1 MYLASI
7 EGNSVQLRDGET
19 AAVIRRLGPFPANFF
34 MQEIRALAFSVDNT
48 MLAISY
54 YNYFG
59 GEYITLWDLGSDGR
73 SPETIHTVHPL
84 VKVVSV
90 CFASDKTKLIL
101 KYEGSICL
109 MDWSS
114 SVVVWSTPLN
124 HVSATSV
131 VLSPDHR
138 SIISTCLN
146 MLYFWDIQ
154 NGEEAGNLVGH
165 RCAIAC
171 FAVSNCG
178 LVIATGA
185 VNGVVVLWDA
195 QKLESCGLIEIS
207 GKLTFL
213 SFNCSGTRLAA
224 NTKNADIA
232 VYDVA
237 TCELVNELQRDKHYI
252 DTACFHPTKNILICG
267 YSTAVNPRY
276 RRYVGER
283 LLVIYDLDDMAF
295 IDLDS
300 KYEVL
305 PAYSLPVHQVV
316 LL

>member
-7 EGNSVQLRDGET
+7 ESNAVKLRDGET
-19 AAVIRRLGPFPANFF
+19 WAVIQRLGPSPANVF
-34 MQEIRALAFSVDNT
+34 MKEIRAMAFSVDNS
-48 MLAISY
+48 MLAINYCS
-54 YNYFG
+54 YFG
-59 GEYITLWDLGSDGR
+59 GEFITLWDLGSDGR
-73 SPETIHTVHPL
+73 SPETLHTVHPL
-84 VKVVSV
+84 VKAVSV
-90 CFASDKTKLIL
+90 CFASDKTKLVL
-101 KYEGSICL
+101 KYERSICL

-131 VLSPDHR
+131 VLSPNHG
-138 SIISTCLN
+138 SIISTYSNRLCI
-146 MLYFWDIQ
+146 WDIQ
-154 NGEEAGNLVGH
+154 NGEEMGNLVGH
-165 RCAIAC
+165 RCGIAC

-195 QKLESCGLIEIS
+195 QKLESCGLIELS

-224 NTKNADIA
+224 NTKNSDIV

-237 TCELVNELQRDKHYI
+237 TCELVNELRHEKHYI

-267 YSTAVNPRY
+267 YSTAVNPLY
-276 RRYVGER
+276 RGYFGER
-283 LLVIYDLDDMAF
+283 LLAICDLDDLTF
-295 IDLDS
+295 IDLDA